1 VLWCLVR
8 QAGQVVL
15 KDTLLDTVWAETA
28 VSEGVLAVCI
38 RQLRQALGDAP
49 QQPRYIEPVHTRGYQ
64 FVASVEPLQTPRSEL
79 GGPPAARPRVAVV
92 HIVAVAVIILHRESE

>member
-15 KDTLLDTVWAETA
+15 KDTLLDT
-28 VSEGVLAVCI
+28 VLAVCI